1 MSTEGAY
8 SNPGWV
14 SSGRCGLAK
23 PGVPSTPW
31 VSTQLSPTGKYSLFM
46 QTANYSGREWN
57 PASTWQAFNVAT
69 QGVYELRF
77 SYASRPYDNYKGGMI
92 YARVYKGE
100 GTAGRPIY
108 ECSVTADSLTAFE
121 EIVRNVKF
129 HEPGKYTL
137 QFYAPQPE
145 YLASGENNRGVV
157 IDNVSVE
164 YAGKLPGLM
173 IIFR

>member
-1 MSTEGAY
+1 M
-8 SNPGWV
+8 
-14 SSGRCGLAK
+14 
-23 PGVPSTPW
+23 
-31 VSTQLSPTGKYSLFM
+31 LFRSIYE
-46 QTANYSGREWN
+46 A
-57 PASTWQAFNVAT
+57 ASTWQSFNVAT

-77 SYASRPYDNYKGGMI
+77 SYASRPHNNYKGGMI

-100 GTAGRPIY
+100 GTAGSPIY
-108 ECSVTADSLTAFE
+108 ESSVTADSLTDFV
-121 EIVRNVKF
+121 EIVGNVKF

>member
-1 MSTEGAY
+1 M
-8 SNPGWV
+8 
-14 SSGRCGLAK
+14 
-23 PGVPSTPW
+23 
-31 VSTQLSPTGKYSLFM
+31 
-46 QTANYSGREWN
+46 
-57 PASTWQAFNVAT
+57 
-69 QGVYELRF
+69 YELRF
-77 SYASRPYDNYKGGMI
+77 SYASRPHNNYKGGMI

-100 GTAGRPIY
+100 GTAGSPIY
-108 ECSVTADSLTAFE
+108 ESSVTADSLTDFV
-121 EIVRNVKF
+121 EIVGNVKF

>member
-1 MSTEGAY
+1 MAGYPS
-8 SNPGWV
+8 SSPWV
-14 SSGRCGLAK
+14 SSN
-23 PGVPSTPW
+23 
-31 VSTQLSPTGKYSLFM
+31 LSPTGKYSLFM
-46 QTANYSGREWN
+46 HTANYNGRILDA
-57 PASTWQAFNVAT
+57 ASTWQSFNVAT

-77 SYASRPYDNYKGGMI
+77 SYASRPSSYYTGGEI
-92 YARVYKGE
+92 RVRVYKGE
-100 GTAGRPIY
+100 GTAGSLVY
-108 ECSVTADSLTAFE
+108 ERSVTADSLTAFE
-121 EIVRNVKF
+121 EFVGNVKF

-145 YLASGENNRGVV
+145 YTETAENNRGVV